1 MNKGNVYTQEDA
13 LCFCAATCGG
23 GARPCAWVGGTAA
36 GVFSREVVSLRTTLS
51 VLCLA
56 AAMLAGVLCGPRA
69 CRAAPAGQLA
79 LSPCQLHQALDL
91 TLVQAECGR
100 LAVPEN
106 PAAPGGRQI
115 SLRLAVVPAISTRK
129 RPDPLF
135 VLAGGPGM
143 GAASFYTSVAPVF
156 ALIHRDRDIVLLD
169 QRGTGDSN
177 ALDCESSGDD
187 LLQSTTAQ
195 IVAATER
202 CLKMLSA
209 HADVRF
215 YTTSIAIQ
223 DLDRVRAGLGYDRIN
238 LYGSSYGTIVAQQY
252 LRRFPDRVRSVIL
265 DGVVPPQLALGAT
278 SALDAQATLS
288 SIFSRCA
295 RQPACHARFGD
306 PAAAY
311 QQVRAEL
318 SGRPVWVDLTDP
330 TSGAPQRL
338 QFTSYQLAMVLRL
351 ASYTPEL
358 AALLPLDLHEASAS
372 SNFAPLAGQFLL
384 IDRVYGDAIAEGMN
398 DTVVCSEDV
407 PFYHV
412 SSEERAAL
420 AKTFLGT
427 SQLDGLEAI
436 CGVWPRGPMDPD
448 FHQPL
453 HSAVPALLLS
463 GGNDPITP
471 PRYAAEAAR
480 GFTHSLSLVVPEFGH
495 GQLTDPCMA
504 GVMAQF
510 VRRASVSGLD
520 TACTHH
526 LSPMPFFLTRNGPTP

>member
-1 MNKGNVYTQEDA
+1 MT
-13 LCFCAATCGG
+13 
-23 GARPCAWVGGTAA
+23 
-36 GVFSREVVSLRTTLS
+36 LRTILS
-51 VLCLA
+51 FLCLA
-56 AAMLAGVLCGPRA
+56 GALFGPWP
-69 CRAAPAGQLA
+69 CRAAASGRLPLT
-79 LSPCQLHQALDL
+79 PCQLHQALDL

-100 LAVPEN
+100 LTVPEN
-106 PAAPGGRQI
+106 PAAPRGRQI
-115 SLRLAVVPAISTRK
+115 GLRVAVVPAISTRK

-143 GAASFYTSVAPVF
+143 GAASFYTSVEPVF
-156 ALIHRDRDIVLLD
+156 ALIHRDRDIVLVD
-169 QRGTGDSN
+169 QRGTGISN
-177 ALDCESSGDD
+177 ALDCEASDED
-187 LLQSTTAQ
+187 LDQSTTAD
-195 IVAATER
+195 IVAETER
-202 CLKMLSA
+202 CLKALST

-215 YTTSIAIQ
+215 YTTSLAVQ
-223 DLDRVRAGLGYDRIN
+223 DLDRVRAALGYERID

-252 LRRFPDRVRSVIL
+252 LRRFPDRARSVIL
-265 DGVVPPQLALGAT
+265 DGVAPPQRALGAT

-311 QQVRAEL
+311 QQLRARL
-318 SGRPVWVDLTDP
+318 AAHPVAVDLTDP
-330 TSGAPQRL
+330 TSGKPERL
-338 QFTSYQLAMVLRL
+338 QFTNYQLAMVLRL

-412 SSEERAAL
+412 DAAGRAEL

-427 SQLDGLEAI
+427 SQLDGLQAI
-436 CGVWPRGPMDPD
+436 CGVWPRGPMDSD

-453 HSAVPALLLS
+453 HSQVPALLLS

-480 GFTHSLSLVVPEFGH
+480 GFTHSLSLVVPDFGH

-510 VRRASVSGLD
+510 VRRASVSDID
-520 TACTHH
+520 TACTRH

>member
-1 MNKGNVYTQEDA
+1 
-13 LCFCAATCGG
+13 
-23 GARPCAWVGGTAA
+23 
-36 GVFSREVVSLRTTLS
+36 VSLRTTLS
-51 VLCLA
+51 FLCLA
-56 AAMLAGVLCGPRA
+56 VAVLAGILLGPVA
-69 CRAAPAGQLA
+69 CRAAQAGQLQ

-100 LAVPEN
+100 LTVPEN

-115 SLRLAVVPAISTRK
+115 ALRVAVVPAISTRK

-135 VLAGGPGM
+135 ILAGGPGM
-143 GAASFYTSVAPVF
+143 GAASFYTSVEPVF

-177 ALDCESSGDD
+177 PLNCESGEDELDESSGE
-187 LLQSTTAQ
+187 

-202 CLKMLSA
+202 CLKALSA

-215 YTTSIAIQ
+215 YTTSIAVQ
-223 DLDRVRAGLGYDRIN
+223 DLDRVRTALGYDRID

-265 DGVVPPQLALGAT
+265 DGVAPPQLALGAT

-288 SIFSRCA
+288 SIFARCA

-311 QQVRAEL
+311 QQLRDEL
-318 SGRPVWVDLTDP
+318 TGHPVWVDLTDP
-330 TSGAPQRL
+330 TSGQPQRL
-338 QFTSYQLAMVLRL
+338 EFTNYHLAMVLRL

-412 SSEERAAL
+412 GSAERAEL

-427 SQLDGLEAI
+427 SQLDGLQAI
-436 CGVWPRGPMDPD
+436 CGIWPRGPMDAD

-453 HSAVPALLLS
+453 HSEVPALLLS

-520 TACTHH
+520 TACTRH

>member
-1 MNKGNVYTQEDA
+1 MPYS
-13 LCFCAATCGG
+13 L
-23 GARPCAWVGGTAA
+23 ARVI
-36 GVFSREVVSLRTTLS
+36 LRTTLS
-51 VLCLA
+51 LLCLA
-56 AAMLAGVLCGPRA
+56 AALLAGALFGPGA
-69 CRAAPAGQLA
+69 CQAAPARHLA

-91 TLVQAECGR
+91 TLVQAECGQ

-106 PAAPGGRQI
+106 PAASGGRQI
-115 SLRLAVVPAISTRK
+115 ALRVAVVPAISTRK
-129 RPDPLF
+129 LPDPLF

-156 ALIHRDRDIVLLD
+156 ALIHRDRDIVLVD
-169 QRGTGDSN
+169 QRGTGASN
-177 ALDCESSGDD
+177 ALDCESSDGD
-187 LLQSTTAQ
+187 LNQSTTAQ
-195 IVAATER
+195 IVAETAS

-215 YTTSIAIQ
+215 YTTSLAVQ
-223 DLDRVRAGLGYDRIN
+223 DLDQVRTALGYDRIN

-288 SIFSRCA
+288 SIFSRCVQ
-295 RQPACHARFGD
+295 QPACHARFGD
-306 PAAAY
+306 PAAVY
-311 QQVRAEL
+311 RQVRDEL
-318 SGRPVWVDLTDP
+318 AGHPVWVDLTDP
-330 TSGAPQRL
+330 TSGEPQRL
-338 QFTSYQLAMVLRL
+338 QFTSYHLAMVLRL

-358 AALLPLDLHEASAS
+358 AALLPLDLHEAGVS

-412 SSEERAAL
+412 GSDERAEL

-427 SQLDGLEAI
+427 SQLDGLQAI
-436 CGVWPRGPMDPD
+436 CGVWPRGPMDAD

-453 HSAVPALLLS
+453 HSEVPALLLS

-471 PRYAAEAAR
+471 PRYAAQAAR
-480 GFTHSLSLVVPEFGH
+480 GFSHSLSLVVPDFGH

-520 TACTHH
+520 TACTRH
-526 LSPMPFFLTRNGPTP
+526 LSPMPFFLTRNGPMP